1 MRPDGPAVAA
11 AAAAGTVMIAFQI
24 AGKATRDALFLS
36 SFGVAS
42 LPPMVIAAAV
52 TSALVSVALARVMSR
67 SRPASLVPRLFALS
81 AVLLLAEWGLAIQS
95 RRPAAILLYLHFT
108 GLGALLVSGFWAI
121 VNERF
126 DPRTARRTIGHI
138 TAGGSLGG
146 LLGGLLPERVGAML
160 SLMAMLPILA
170 GLHLLAAALV
180 LGVEHGAPDRPPF
193 QDSAPDAETAT
204 GAAAILRSSPYL
216 LGLALLVTLTSAAEG
231 VLDYVFKARVSAV
244 TATGEDLLRLFA
256 AFYTVTALLA
266 ISLQVTS
273 LRKLLE
279 RLGVAR
285 SAAVLPAGV
294 SVGAVGAFLVPGLI
308 PVLLARGTEVV
319 LRSSLFRAAYELL
332 FTPVA
337 PREKRAT
344 KLLIDVGAA
353 RVGDVIGGALIAVAI
368 VLTGAATGKVL
379 LGVTVALSLGALY
392 VARRLHL
399 GYVAALEGTLQRR
412 SGQVPDPLQDE
423 GSALLQT
430 VGGFDLS
437 GIRRRA
443 ELGSHAALADA
454 APLPAPPSTEPA
466 PSTLRQAIAS
476 GSREEIRQ
484 ALLKGTPG
492 GDQIEA
498 VIELLAWDEVA
509 PDAIKAL
516 RVVARRDIE
525 IFVRHLLDPQED
537 FAIRR
542 RLVSIVAASR
552 TVGAFE
558 ALFEAMRDRRFEVRY
573 RSARALSFL
582 AGEIPGLQVDRERV
596 FEVVLRE
603 MAVERGLWETRQLI
617 DQPDDESSPMEA
629 EVLRGRTNRSLEHL
643 FTLLSLALPRET
655 VRLAFH
661 GLHTGDRYL
670 RGTALE
676 YLETVLP
683 EAVWADCGLFWRK
696 GKRLPH
702 DPPEARRTRC
712 RSCSPPRTRSCWHWL
727 RFVVE
732 KGDREP
738 HALLCPYRPVA
749 RGRLPVSGRTRGTGR
764 APARCC

>member
-11 AAAAGTVMIAFQI
+11 AAAAGTIMIAFQI

-36 SFGVAS
+36 SFGVSS

-52 TSALVSVALARVMSR
+52 TSALVSVALARIMSR
-67 SRPASLVPRLFALS
+67 SRPATLVPRLFGLS
-81 AVLLLAEWGLAIQS
+81 ALLLLAEWGLAIQS
-95 RRPAAILLYLHFT
+95 RKPAAILLYLHFT

-146 LLGGLLPERVGAML
+146 LLGGLLPERVGATH
-160 SLMAMLPILA
+160 SLLTMLPILA
-170 GLHLLAAALV
+170 GLHLVAAALV
-180 LGVEHGAPDRPPF
+180 LGVEHGAPDRPHLHDP
-193 QDSAPDAETAT
+193 APGTEAGS

-216 LGLALLVTLTSAAEG
+216 LALGLLVTLTSSAEG
-231 VLDYVFKARVSAV
+231 VLDYVFKARVSAA

-266 ISLQVTS
+266 ISLQITS
-273 LRKLLE
+273 LRKMLE

-294 SVGAVGAFLVPGLI
+294 SVGAIGAFLVPGLV

-353 RVGDVIGGALIAVAI
+353 RIGDVIGGALIAIAI
-368 VLTGAATGKVL
+368 MLTGAGAGKVL

-392 VARRLHL
+392 VARRLHV
-399 GYVAALEGTLQRR
+399 GYVAALEGTLHRR

-437 GIRRRA
+437 GIRQQA
-443 ELGSHAALADA
+443 GFVSSTGVAARP
-454 APLPAPPSTEPA
+454 APPAPPSAETA

-476 GSREEIRQ
+476 GSGEAVRQ
-484 ALLKGTPG
+484 ALLRGTPER
-492 GDQIEA
+492 DDIEA

-516 RVVARRDIE
+516 RVAARQDVE

-542 RLVSIVAASR
+542 RLVSVVAASR
-552 TVGAFE
+552 TVEAFE
-558 ALFEAMRDRRFEVRY
+558 ALFEGMRDRRFEVRY

-582 AGEIPGLQVDRERV
+582 AGEIPGLQIDRERV

-629 EVLRGRTNRSLEHL
+629 EVLRGRTSRSLEHL

-683 EAVWADCGLFWRK
+683 EPVWTKLWPFLDDGERQAVR
-696 GKRLPH
+696 
-702 DPPEARRTRC
+702 
-712 RSCSPPRTRSCWHWL
+712 
-727 RFVVE
+727 
-732 KGDREP
+732 
-738 HALLCPYRPVA
+738 
-749 RGRLPVSGRTRGTGR
+749 
-764 APARCC
+764 PARSSQEAMRELLASQNSIVIALDEVRRRQER